1 IIFIDTPGI
10 HQGHSLI
17 NRRLMD
23 TALQTLDDVDGVVW
37 LLDAH
42 DRIKQDEERIA
53 ETLRGV
59 KTPVLIVLNKID
71 LVAKSRLLPL
81 MEKCAALLPGKE
93 IVPVSALKGEGL
105 DIVLEIAEGWLPEG
119 PQYFTQG
126 EHTDQTER
134 FLASEIVRE
143 KVFLLTREEIP
154 YGVAV
159 TIDEFTE
166 KEEKNLIVIAATIHT
181 ERDSHKGIL
190 IGKHGSMLKEIGKQA
205 REDLEGLL
213 GCRIFLELFVRVDP
227 GWTQDP
233 RAQGDRRRSSRGHP
247 RSQLRRSAL
256 GRAAL
261 PAGRYRR
268 PGFQRGARP
277 RRERAE
283 PEPARRRRSRRDFVP
298 VRRQGRAQP
307 ARSRGRGS
315 IAPLRQAGFFRR
327 QQARFQAARGQ
338 SLRILRAR
346 HRAALFDFRRA
357 RPGHSRSDG

>member
-1 IIFIDTPGI
+1 MTDESRKNKKKSAPAFRSGYVAIIGRPNVGKSTLLNRILGEKVAIVSPKPQTTRNRVSGIRTTETSQIVFIDTPGI

-23 TALQTLDDVDGVVW
+23 TALHTLDDVDGVLW

-59 KTPVLIVLNKID
+59 ETPVLIGLNKID
-71 LVAKSRLLPL
+71 LVAKGRLLPL

-105 DIVLEIAEGWLPEG
+105 EIVLDVVERWLPEG
-119 PQYFTQG
+119 PQYFTEG

-190 IGKHGSMLKEIGKQA
+190 IGKHASMLKEIGKQA
-205 REDLEGLL
+205 REELEGLL

-233 RAQGDRRRSSRGHP
+233 R
-247 RSQLRRSAL
+247 
-256 GRAAL
+256 
-261 PAGRYRR
+261 
-268 PGFQRGARP
+268 
-277 RRERAE
+277 
-283 PEPARRRRSRRDFVP
+283 
-298 VRRQGRAQP
+298 
-307 ARSRGRGS
+307 
-315 IAPLRQAGFFRR
+315 
-327 QQARFQAARGQ
+327 
-338 SLRILRAR
+338 SLIEMGL
-346 HRAALFDFRRA
+346 
-357 RPGHSRSDG
+357 